1 MRYYSDVLHMLF
13 DTVEA
18 LEKTEAEA
26 KKAEA
31 KKAAADAEK
40 AHAKEIARKR
50 REEDKEHFLEL
61 RKKFNK
67 VSAEYDKISKE
78 YMDYADKMMQEYSLD
93 TVLDWLSD
101 AFLYDCATAKTK
113 ANASSTKTTT
123 AKTAREPENLGEIL
137 ARIFEDMR

>member
-1 MRYYSDVLHMLF
+1 MKYYSDVLHTLF
-13 DTVEA
+13 DTTEA
-18 LEKTEAEA
+18 LEEAEA

-93 TVLDWLSD
+93 AVLDWLSD
-101 AFLYDCATAKTK
+101 AFLYDCATDKK

-123 AKTAREPENLGEIL
+123 AKTALEPENLGEIL

>member
-1 MRYYSDVLHMLF
+1 MKYYSDVLHMLF
-13 DTVEA
+13 DTAEA
-18 LEKTEAEA
+18 LEEAEA
-26 KKAEA
+26 KKT
-31 KKAAADAEK
+31 AADAEK
-40 AHAKEIARKR
+40 AHAKETARKR

-67 VSAEYDKISKE
+67 ISAEYDKTSKE

-93 TVLDWLSD
+93 AVLDWLSD
-101 AFLYDCATAKTK
+101 AFLYDCATDKKK
-113 ANASSTKTTT
+113 ADASSTITAT

>member
-1 MRYYSDVLHMLF
+1 MKYYSDVLHMLF
-13 DTVEA
+13 DTAEV
-18 LEKTEAEA
+18 LEEAEA
-26 KKAEA
+26 KKIT
-31 KKAAADAEK
+31 ADAEK
-40 AHAKEIARKR
+40 AHAKETARKR

-67 VSAEYDKISKE
+67 ISAEYDKISKE

-93 TVLDWLSD
+93 AVLDWLSD
-101 AFLYDCATAKTK
+101 AFLYDCATGKK
-113 ANASSTKTTT
+113 ANASSTTTTT